1 MMKNA
6 KKIMLVDD
14 DETVIETLDFNL
26 KRQGFDTAT
35 FRNGQQALSGFDGA
49 NPDLI
54 ILDWML
60 PDMVGPEICKILR
73 SRRVET
79 PILMLTGRSG
89 PNEVAEGLTAGADDY
104 LAKPFSTVELLA
116 RVQALL
122 RRAKGGS
129 HSSKIVVGELEL
141 DEEARQVNHKGTE
154 IEVSPKEFKL
164 LKVLMLN
171 AGKTMSTEVLLNQV
185 WGYDFSGDA
194 KTVAVHVRW
203 LRQKLE
209 ADPKNPELLETVH
222 RLGYR
227 LNTNVTTSGQ
237 EHSKAAR
244 TGEEHPKAERTGQEH
259 SQSTKRKSESKV
271 EDQPQ

>member
-1 MMKNA
+1 MKNSSQ
-6 KKIMLVDD
+6 KIMLVDD
-14 DETVIETLDFNL
+14 DETIVETLDFNL
-26 KRQGFDTAT
+26 SRQGFAITI
-35 FRNGQQALSGFDGA
+35 FRSGHQALSSVDSVG
-49 NPDLI
+49 PDLI

-60 PDMVGPEICKILR
+60 PDMVGPEICKVLR
-73 SRRVET
+73 SRALEV
-79 PILMLTGRSG
+79 PILMLTGRAT
-89 PNEVAEGLTAGADDY
+89 PNDVAEGLTAGADDY

-122 RRAKGGS
+122 RRAKGS
-129 HSSKIVVGELEL
+129 TRSAKLVVGALEL
-141 DEEARQVNHKGTE
+141 DEDARSVKHEGKD
-154 IEVSPKEFKL
+154 IDVSPKEFNL

-209 ADPKNPELLETVH
+209 KDPKNPELLETVH

-227 LNTNVTTSGQ
+227 LNQ
-237 EHSKAAR
+237 
-244 TGEEHPKAERTGQEH
+244 PK
-259 SQSTKRKSESKV
+259 V
-271 EDQPQ
+271 

>member
-1 MMKNA
+1 MKSA
-6 KKIMLVDD
+6 SQKIMLVDD
-14 DETVIETLDFNL
+14 DETIVETLDFNL
-26 KRQGFDTAT
+26 SRQGFAIKI
-35 FRNGQQALSGFDGA
+35 FRNGQQALSGLDGA

-73 SRRVET
+73 SRDVEV
-79 PILMLTGRSG
+79 PILMLTGRSA
-89 PNEVAEGLTAGADDY
+89 PNDVAEGLTAGADDY

-122 RRAKGGS
+122 RRARGGNRS
-129 HSSKIVVGELEL
+129 TKIVVGELEL
-141 DEEARQVNHKGTE
+141 DEEARTVSHAGKTVD
-154 IEVSPKEFKL
+154 VSPKEFSL
-164 LKVLMLN
+164 LKVLMQN

-194 KTVAVHVRW
+194 KTVAVHIRW

-209 ADPKNPELLETVH
+209 TDPKNPEILETVH

-227 LNTNVTTSGQ
+227 LNQVKNS
-237 EHSKAAR
+237 S
-244 TGEEHPKAERTGQEH
+244 
-259 SQSTKRKSESKV
+259 
-271 EDQPQ
+271 